1 MAVSSAH
8 IAVGGFYVR
17 FAEVREVM
25 SVARSGDVTFLSRSK
40 TGGRQSVTLTLAQE
54 SCLRRRWTDKS
65 APIIAHNQTETFQDR
80 AARIRIVMTPS

>member
-1 MAVSSAH
+1 MMAVSSAH

-40 TGGRQSVTLTLAQE
+40 TGGRQSVTLDTRSRELFA
-54 SCLRRRWTDKS
+54 
-65 APIIAHNQTETFQDR
+65 TEVDR
-80 AARIRIVMTPS
+80 QVSPYYRPQSN

>member
-1 MAVSSAH
+1 MMMAVSSAH

-40 TGGRQSVTLTLAQE
+40 TGGRQSVTSRHSLKRAVCDGGGPTSQPLL
-54 SCLRRRWTDKS
+54 SPTIKLRRFR
-65 APIIAHNQTETFQDR
+65 IARPASEL
-80 AARIRIVMTPS
+80 